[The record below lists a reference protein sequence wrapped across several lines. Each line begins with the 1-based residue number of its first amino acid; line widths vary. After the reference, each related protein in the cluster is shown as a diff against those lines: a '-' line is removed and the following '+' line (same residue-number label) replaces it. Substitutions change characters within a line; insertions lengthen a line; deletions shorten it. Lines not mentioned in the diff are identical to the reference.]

1 MKCQGGGGACV
12 KRLPVLA
19 DGKRGLMVTTREIR
33 CLETMRPFRPNA
45 AYGGEGGASLE
56 FKAIVIRDIF
66 PVVLPNVSGTNIAGS
81 RMRFAHGQCQDFE
94 EKNSAKSIRFS
105 CERCKACLC
114 VQLAGITRFSGLVG
128 RCMQHGRFQTPDKI
142 HEAKAT
148 CRR

>member
-1 MKCQGGGGACV
+1 MP
-12 KRLPVLA
+12 RRW
-19 DGKRGLMVTTREIR
+19 RGLRQEAAGPSR
-33 CLETMRPFRPNA
+33 WQARAHGHDARDPLLGDNA
-45 AYGGEGGASLE
+45 AFPAKCCVWGRGGASLE
-56 FKAIVIRDIF
+56 FKAIVIRDIL